1 MTDLILSHRSPVDPR
16 SPGKGMMDSWALGSK
31 SHSQS
36 QLVVAD
42 LGVSQPAHANSLTRA
57 MSVSLTPSRSL
68 LNDDFEEEK
77 SPRNFTWSGNE
88 KLTPEAFSKVRV
100 CEVLPLGPAHPAPAF
115 QSLDV
120 PVIDPTAAANGT
132 MSVRALRKTGFRTGE
147 FSEGTPI
154 LYNDLQIPI
163 TIVRKL

>member
-1 MTDLILSHRSPVDPR
+1 MTASNFSHRSPADPR
-16 SPGKGMMDSWALGSK
+16 SPGKGMMNSWALGSK
-31 SHSQS
+31 SHSQ
-36 QLVVAD
+36 LVASD
-42 LGVSQPAHANSLTRA
+42 LGASQPTHVNSLTRA
-57 MSVSLTPSRSL
+57 MSVSLTPSSSSFL
-68 LNDDFEEEK
+68 SDDFGNEK
-77 SPRNFTWSGNE
+77 SPRNFTWNGKE

-100 CEVLPLGPAHPAPAF
+100 CEVPAAGPAHPAPVF

-120 PVIDPTAAANGT
+120 PVIDPTVAANGS

>member
-1 MTDLILSHRSPVDPR
+1 
-16 SPGKGMMDSWALGSK
+16 MDSWALGSK
-31 SHSQS
+31 SLS
-36 QLVVAD
+36 QLLVSD
-42 LGVSQPAHANSLTRA
+42 LGASQPTYANSLTRA
-57 MSVSLTPSRSL
+57 MSASLTPGRSIL
-68 LNDDFEEEK
+68 DDDFGHEK
-77 SPRNFTWSGNE
+77 SPRNVTWNGKE

-100 CEVLPLGPAHPAPAF
+100 CEVLPGGPAHPAPVF

-120 PVIDPTAAANGT
+120 PVIDPTVAANGS